1 MKKLDYFVEKDPRI
15 KKVYNYAKEKYNK
28 ANLAQHNWAHVLRD
42 LYRAL
47 VIAEEESG
55 VNYSVLIPAVI
66 LHDIGVTEGKYSEH
80 EEKGLRI
87 VKRDLLKLGYCMKE
101 IEKIAKAVF
110 SHRCKEKI
118 DFLEAQ
124 ILFDADRL
132 EKSGIAGVS
141 ASYRAQLEIGKTLLE
156 WVFPRRYKNEDFY
169 TKKAREISGKGF
181 HEMDKHFEE
190 VKKSLKKRKDWIVTE
205 KDLWE

>member
-1 MKKLDYFVEKDPRI
+1 MKKLDYFVEKDPWI

-110 SHRCKEKI
+110 LHRCKEKI

-190 VKKSLKKRKDWIVTE
+190 VKKSLKKRKDWTVTE

>member
-15 KKVYNYAKEKYNK
+15 KKVYDYAKEKYNK
-28 ANLAQHNWAHVLRD
+28 TNLAQHNWAHVLRD

-47 VIAEEESG
+47 IIAEEESG
-55 VNYSVLIPAVI
+55 VNYNILIPAVI

-80 EEKGLRI
+80 AKKGSVI
-87 VKRDLLKLGYCMKE
+87 VKRDLSKLGYCMEE
-101 IEKIAKAVF
+101 IEKIAKAVLL
-110 SHRCKEKI
+110 HRSKEKI

-132 EKSGIAGVS
+132 EKSGIAGI
-141 ASYRAQLEIGKTLLE
+141 AYSYRSQLEMGKTLLE
-156 WVFPRRYKNEDFY
+156 WVFPRRYKNKDFY

-181 HEMDKHFEE
+181 DEMDKHFEE
-190 VKKSLKKRKDWIVTE
+190 VKKSFKKRKDWIITE

>member
-110 SHRCKEKI
+110 CIGARKKLIFWKPKFFLMLI
-118 DFLEAQ
+118 DL
-124 ILFDADRL
+124 
-132 EKSGIAGVS
+132 
-141 ASYRAQLEIGKTLLE
+141 
-156 WVFPRRYKNEDFY
+156 
-169 TKKAREISGKGF
+169 
-181 HEMDKHFEE
+181 
-190 VKKSLKKRKDWIVTE
+190 RKVE
-205 KDLWE
+205 

>member
-1 MKKLDYFVEKDPRI
+1 MRKLDYFVEKDSRI

-55 VNYSVLIPAVI
+55 VNYNVLIPAVI

-80 EEKGLRI
+80 EERGLKI
-87 VKRDLLKLGYCMKE
+87 VRRDLSKLGYCKEE
-101 IEKIAKAVF
+101 IEKIAKAVVL
-110 SHRCKEKI
+110 HKGREKI

-132 EKSGIAGVS
+132 EKSGIAGVF
-141 ASYRAQLEIGKTLLE
+141 ATYRAQLEVGKTLLE
-156 WVFPRRYKNEDFY
+156 WVFPRRYKNEDLY

-181 HEMDKHFEE
+181 NEWDKHFEE

>member
-1 MKKLDYFVEKDPRI
+1 MKKLDYFVKKDSRI
-15 KKVYNYAKEKYNK
+15 KKVYDYAKEKYNK

-55 VNYSVLIPAVI
+55 VNYNVLIPAVI

-80 EEKGLRI
+80 EEKGSEI
-87 VKRDLLKLGYCMKE
+87 VRRDLPKLGYYKE
-101 IEKIAKAVF
+101 EVEKIAKAVGLHK
-110 SHRCKEKI
+110 SREKI

-132 EKSGIAGVS
+132 EKSGIAGAS
-141 ASYRAQLEIGKTLLE
+141 ASYHAQLEVGKTLLE
-156 WVFPRRYKNEDFY
+156 WAFPRRYKNEDLY

>member
-15 KKVYNYAKEKYNK
+15 KKVYDYAKEKYNK
-28 ANLAQHNWAHVLRD
+28 TNLPQHNWEHVLRD

-47 VIAEEESG
+47 IIAETKNN
-55 VNYSVLIPAVI
+55 VNYSILIPAVI

-87 VKRDLLKLGYCMKE
+87 VKRDLSKLGYCMKE

-110 SHRCKEKI
+110 LHRCKEKI

-156 WVFPRRYKNEDFY
+156 WAFPRKYKNEDFY
-169 TKKAREISGKGF
+169 TKKAKEISGKGF
-181 HEMDKHFEE
+181 NEMDKHFKE

>member
-1 MKKLDYFVEKDPRI
+1 MKKLDYFVEKDPWI

-110 SHRCKEKI
+110 LHRCKEKI

-181 HEMDKHFEE
+181 HGMDKHFEE
-190 VKKSLKKRKDWIVTE
+190 VKKSLKKRKDWTVTE

>member
-1 MKKLDYFVEKDPRI
+1 MKKLDYFIEKDPRI
-15 KKVYNYAKEKYNK
+15 KKVYDYAKDKYNQP
-28 ANLAQHNWAHVLRD
+28 NLVQHNWTHVLRD

-47 VIAEEESG
+47 VIAEEEPG
-55 VNYSVLIPAVI
+55 VNYNILIPAVI

-80 EEKGLRI
+80 EARGLEI
-87 VKRDLLKLGYCMKE
+87 VRRDLPKLGYCE
-101 IEKIAKAVF
+101 EEVEKIAKAVAL
-110 SHRCKEKI
+110 HKGKEKI

-141 ASYRAQLEIGKTLLE
+141 ASYHAQLETGKTLLE

-169 TKKAREISGKGF
+169 TKKAKEISGKGF

-190 VKKSLKKRKDWIVTE
+190 VKKSFKKRKDWIVTE

>member
-15 KKVYNYAKEKYNK
+15 KKVYDYAKEKYNK
-28 ANLAQHNWAHVLRD
+28 ANFVQHNWAHVLRD

-55 VNYSVLIPAVI
+55 VNYNVLIPAVI

-80 EEKGLRI
+80 EKRGLRI
-87 VKRDLLKLGYCMKE
+87 VRRDLLKLGYCKEE
-101 IEKIAKAVF
+101 IEKIAKAVALHK
-110 SHRCKEKI
+110 SRGKI

-156 WVFPRRYKNEDFY
+156 WVFPRRYKNKDFY

-181 HEMDKHFEE
+181 HEMDKHFKE
-190 VKKSLKKRKDWIVTE
+190 VKKSLKKRKDWIATE